1 MHYIFISFCTKN
13 GDIGLCLVVEDDSLS
28 FYMEIS
34 VGILFPNNFMCVL
47 FTSGDASSEI
57 LVWFKV
63 DGMLEE
69 FSPGLGFGHQSATGK
84 SVL

>member
-1 MHYIFISFCTKN
+1 
-13 GDIGLCLVVEDDSLS
+13 
-28 FYMEIS
+28 
-34 VGILFPNNFMCVL
+34 MCVL
-47 FTSGDASSEI
+47 FTSGDVSSEI